1 MDNMVEGMHKYFG
14 AERSTYINVEML
26 GCINKN
32 AFQWTNQYYIDYS
45 LIQKI
50 LCLMLPKSRMIFF
63 GGKPGGENGN
73 DQKMKSLK

>member
-14 AERSTYINVEML
+14 AERSTHINVEML

-45 LIQKI
+45 LNSEDTLFDASQKQND
-50 LCLMLPKSRMIFF
+50 IFW
-63 GGKPGGENGN
+63 GETRRR
-73 DQKMKSLK
+73 KWK